1 MASEG
6 PLALPESAPVS
17 VPVKTGPPKKG
28 EGKPPSIA
36 QRGISLSK
44 VPVKVSSFLPVP
56 ANPPTMVADKALLE
70 AQKVARDIKKSSSAG
85 VVKGGRSIKT
95 VEITLP
101 KAEGAGAPVAEKPA
115 GLLDNFFG
123 EAAEPAPSAEPA
135 PEAAAPPSI
144 KVFKP
149 AAEEDEEDA
158 ATENEEFNFASRA
171 KPVKQIKKNA
181 KHGNSVYLIIG
192 I

>member
-6 PLALPESAPVS
+6 PLALPESASVS

-70 AQKVARDIKKSSSAG
+70 AQKIARDIKKSSQP

-95 VEITLP
+95 VEIIYP
-101 KAEGAGAPVAEKPA
+101 AGDAVEAAAEPVAAKQA
-115 GLLDNFFG
+115 SFFG

-135 PEAAAPPSI
+135 PEAAAPSY
-144 KVFKP
+144 KVFKSVS
-149 AAEEDEEDA
+149 EEDA
-158 ATENEEFNFASRA
+158 ATADEEDEADEEDGVAHR
-171 KPVKQIKKNA
+171 VRYTDGINA
-181 KHGNSVYLIIG
+181 LKDLR
-192 I
+192 

>member
-95 VEITLP
+95 VEIILP
-101 KAEGAGAPVAEKPA
+101 AGAGADSESAGAPVAEKPA

-123 EAAEPAPSAEPA
+123 EAAEPA